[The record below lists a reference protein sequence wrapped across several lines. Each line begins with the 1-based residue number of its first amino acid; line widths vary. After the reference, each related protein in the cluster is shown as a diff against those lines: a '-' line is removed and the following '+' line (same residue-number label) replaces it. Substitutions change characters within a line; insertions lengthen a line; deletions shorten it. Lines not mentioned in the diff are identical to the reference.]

1 MDELILM
8 DNKIDKFRF
17 FIIDDDNNYRS
28 SIWFI
33 SSKKDSIYISAK
45 TMGGS
50 LKLSIHPDNSKDNKN
65 CQVGI
70 TSDYVKRLR
79 DEGYNPLKSLRWTRP
94 STPDKGAVCVV
105 SIEFPTD
112 YLKADI
118 PKAQGED
125 VKKKMKFA
133 LPIAK
138 PGCAVRVDVF
148 YSKEQPDDLLKS
160 FEKLNIT
167 MLGYITLSNNEF
179 VLVVA
184 HHILFDPRM
193 IPDIKSRFGTPLDGA
208 PAPGQSIKNAHAIM
222 WTEPKDG
229 SLIILSEINGFT
241 VHNNASN

>member
-1 MDELILM
+1 MNNE
-8 DNKIDKFRF
+8 IDKFRF
-17 FIIDDDNNYRS
+17 FIIDDNNNYRS

-50 LKLSIHPDNSKDNKN
+50 LKLSLHPDNSKDNKN

-70 TSDYVKRLR
+70 TSDYVKRLK
-79 DEGYNPLKSLRWTRP
+79 EKGYNPLSPLRWIRP
-94 STPDKGAVCVV
+94 STPEKGAVCVV

-118 PKAQGED
+118 PKAQDED
-125 VKKKMKFA
+125 INKKLKFA

-138 PGCAVRVDVF
+138 SGCAVRVDVF
-148 YSKEQPDDLLKS
+148 YSKEQPDDLLKV

-167 MLGYITLSNNEF
+167 MLGYITLSDGEF
-179 VLVVA
+179 VLVAA
-184 HHILFDPRM
+184 HHTLFDSKM
-193 IPDIKSRFGTPLDGA
+193 IPDIERRFGIPLDGA
-208 PAPGQSIKNAHAIM
+208 PEPGKSIKNAYAIM

-241 VHNNASN
+241 VHNNTSK